1 MTERKPQVGEVW
13 TSTSTGRT
21 HTCILS
27 TPDTNGRYVF
37 VNPEGQ
43 YVSLHPHYITP
54 PPPQPPEW
62 LADRWVN
69 VHPGGSFSVPYLAAS
84 TADASSTPDRIGRV
98 SLTGQWVPC
107 DGKRVLA

>member
-62 LADRWVN
+62 LADRWAN
-69 VHPGGSFSVPYLAAS
+69 VYPGTSSEVYQSAEYADTAAGVR
-84 TADASSTPDRIGRV
+84 RIGRV